1 MNVFYWLLL
10 AIIIL
15 SELYIL
21 YAWNPKREPKG
32 DYTQSY
38 QAKMLLTKNEWNNC
52 MKLKDALE
60 PAGFSICAKVRL
72 ADLVEPKKELE
83 KGKWQ
88 TAFNRV
94 NRKHIDFVIC
104 DSTMHVKLCLE
115 LDDSSHDRTDRQ
127 QRDVF
132 VDSVLKNCG
141 YQIIHIRSVEQELAA
156 IKAALNIVE
165 NAESHA

>member
-38 QAKMLLTKNEWNNC
+38 QAKMLLSKNEWNNC
-52 MKLKDALE
+52 MKLKAALE
-60 PAGFSICAKVRL
+60 PARFSICAKVRL
-72 ADLVEPKKELE
+72 ADLVEPKKGLE
-83 KGKWQ
+83 KVKWQ
-88 TAFNRV
+88 TAFNKV

-104 DSTMHVKLCLE
+104 DNTMHVKLCLE

-141 YQIIHIRSVEQELAA
+141 YQIIHARSVEQEIAA